1 MLHLDDTSTQLLSLP
16 DGQMEVFVDV
26 PSMPARLGVA
36 IIAHPQPLLGGSA
49 KHKLPQFLAHS
60 LRDAGWTTIRPNFRG
75 VGNSSGS
82 YDEGHGEALDLR
94 ALYAQAKAQ
103 AAAQPMALIGVSFGA
118 YVQAQLAT
126 YLQAQG
132 TPADKVVLAAMPSG
146 TVSVGRHYDTPDAI
160 TAPLVV
166 HGECDESVPLLNM
179 FDWARPRAHPVV
191 VVPGS
196 DHLFA
201 GKLPLLRS
209 LVLQHLQAA
218 S

>member
-1 MLHLDDTSTQLLSLP
+1 MLQLDETSTQLLTLP
-16 DGQMEVFVDV
+16 DGHMEVFVDV
-26 PSMPARLGVA
+26 PSTSARLGLA

-60 LRDAGWTTIRPNFRG
+60 LRDAGWTSIRPNFRG
-75 VGNSSGS
+75 VGNSTGS
-82 YDEGHGEALDLR
+82 HDQGHGEALDLR
-94 ALYAQAKAQ
+94 VLHAAAKALADQ
-103 AAAQPMALIGVSFGA
+103 QPVALIGVSFGA
-118 YVQAQLAT
+118 YVQAQLAA

-132 TPADKVVLAAMPSG
+132 TPADKVILAAMPSG

-166 HGECDESVPLLNM
+166 HGERDDSVPLANIL
-179 FDWARPRAHPVV
+179 DWARPRAHPVV
-191 VVPGS
+191 VLPGS

-218 S
+218 N